1 MNVKEWKYQYFEWG
15 LILWKSS
22 VKEWCKKWKSKVKSI
37 ENLIFWLWLS
47 KCNIIWAY
55 FHCSAVQRNPLQFLW
70 KLLWKLATVHFSEID
85 SICSKVIDE
94 FMIKIDEF
102 LITVWEAGGGWGW
115 FLTDNFRI
123 CCLFTANLV
132 GWFGPKY
139 QSVSKCEN
147 ACALKIQ
154 DISFATRYLI
164 IAYLFIASS
173 ICLKN
178 DQPVSFA
185 FCVRKILN
193 REIRTHWIS

>member
-1 MNVKEWKYQYFEWG
+1 MLMF
-15 LILWKSS
+15 ILNEDWNCEKLSQGM
-22 VKEWCKKWKSKVKSI
+22 VQKMKVESEEYT

-55 FHCSAVQRNPLQFLW
+55 FHCSAVQRNPLQFSW
-70 KLLWKLATVHFSEID
+70 KLLWKLATVHFSGTD
-85 SICSKVIDE
+85 SIWSNRWIYDISKLMN
-94 FMIKIDEF
+94 FF
-102 LITVWEAGGGWGW
+102 LRGRGVGW

-123 CCLFTANLV
+123 CCLLTANLV

-139 QSVSKCEN
+139 ESVSKCEN

-164 IAYLFIASS
+164 IAYLFIALS

-185 FCVRKILN
+185 FCVRKIFN
-193 REIRTHWIS
+193 REIRMHWTS

>member
-1 MNVKEWKYQYFEWG
+1 MVQKM
-15 LILWKSS
+15 
-22 VKEWCKKWKSKVKSI
+22 KVESEEYT

-55 FHCSAVQRNPLQFLW
+55 FHCSAAQRNPLQFSW

-85 SICSKVIDE
+85 SIWTKVIDE
-94 FMIKIDEF
+94 FMIYQNWWISNRC
-102 LITVWEAGGGWGW
+102 LRGRGRGR

-123 CCLFTANLV
+123 CCLLTANLV

-164 IAYLFIASS
+164 IAYLFIALS

-185 FCVRKILN
+185 FCVRKIFN
-193 REIRTHWIS
+193 REIRMYWIS